1 MSLAL
6 DEDIRV
12 HVVQGQ
18 CRIGSVPHLM
28 LTTTLGSCIAACIRD
43 PVAKVGGMNHFL
55 LPDVE
60 GVAGAASLRYG
71 GFAMESLINELL
83 KAGCVRERLVAKLFG
98 GGRLSSGAI
107 DIGRKNAVFA
117 SEYLRREGIREEPGS
132 LGGEYA
138 RRVQFWP
145 ASGRVRQLVLTRPVD
160 AVPRPASIPAQ
171 LAGRGDFELF

>member
-1 MSLAL
+1 MSLVME
-6 DEDIRV
+6 DDIRV

-18 CRIGSVPHLM
+18 CRIGSSPHLM
-28 LTTTLGSCIAACIRD
+28 LTTTLGSCIAACMRD
-43 PVAKVGGMNHFL
+43 PIAGVGGMNHFL
-55 LPDVE
+55 LPDGE
-60 GVAGAASLRYG
+60 GVSGAASLRYG

-83 KAGCVRERLVAKLFG
+83 RAGAVRGRLVAKLFG

-117 SEYLRREGIREEPGS
+117 SEYLRREGVREEPGS
-132 LGGEYA
+132 LGGEHA

-145 ASGRVRQLVLTRPVD
+145 GTGRVRQLALTRPVE
-160 AVPRPASIPAQ
+160 AIPRRQGIPTE